1 MRLSHGIA
9 AVAAFLVM
17 SLPGRS
23 VRADSITSLYNTGVD
38 NSHTVLTDG
47 TIGDPHYTLVSVP
60 SDATQIRIRT
70 SVGGFPIGPYLGD
83 DTLSTW
89 IGPNNDKV
97 LDGPVGFYDYQTTFS
112 LIGLNAATAF
122 IGGQWATD
130 NEAIRI
136 VLNGNV
142 VVTGPNQLVGF
153 DHWTSFNIS
162 NGFVAGLNT
171 LDFVVHN
178 ADNGGSNPTALRVEM
193 TGSAAAAPLPT
204 TAWVGLILF
213 SGLGVVYGV
222 RQKNFVIA

>member
-9 AVAAFLVM
+9 AVVAFLVM

-83 DTLSTW
+83 DSLSTW
-89 IGPNNDKV
+89 IGPNNDSS
-97 LDGPVGFYDYQTTFS
+97 LDGPFGSYDYRTTFS
-112 LIGLNAATAF
+112 LVGLNAATAS
-122 IGGQWATD
+122 ISGQWATD
-130 NEAIRI
+130 NNGIDI
-136 VLNGNV
+136 LLNGV
-142 VVTGPNQLVGF
+142 SQGF
-153 DHWTSFNIS
+153 TTPFQDFVFHTFTIS
-162 NGFVAGLNT
+162 NGFLAGINT
-171 LDFVVHN
+171 LDFVVN
-178 ADNGGSNPTALRVEM
+178 NGSNSDNPTALRVEM
-193 TGSAAAAPLPT
+193 IGSAAAVPLPT

-213 SGLGVVYGV
+213 GGLGVVYGV
-222 RQKNFVIA
+222 RRKNFVIA